1 MNEISTIAV
10 NTPSRAY
17 EVHVGCGILDHVG
30 SLVRNVASPRSV
42 LLVSDTNVYPL
53 YSERVVSSLSSI
65 GFEVFSHVFEA
76 GEKSKR
82 LSTVEKML
90 EDMAEASLT
99 RQDCVVALGGGVC
112 GDMAALAASLY
123 LRGVS
128 VVQIPTS
135 LLAMVD
141 SSVGGKSAVDL
152 AHGKNL
158 AGTFLQPCVVAVD
171 PTCLST
177 LSDELFRDSC
187 GEVIKHAVLADP
199 AMLRRITDRPLTS
212 YHRDDPDDCEAL
224 GRIIAENIQIKE
236 RVVRADERESGLRQT
251 LNLGH
256 TVGHAIEAASD
267 FTLGHGTCVAIG
279 LCCVSR
285 AGVRLGWCKQSV
297 ATDIARAV
305 RAHGLPTDVAMDHD
319 LLMTYAA
326 HDKKR
331 LAGGVNLV
339 VPLRI
344 GEVEVRRVSLDV
356 IKRVIDLGLGTKA

>member
-1 MNEISTIAV
+1 MSGISTITV

-17 EVHVGCGILDHVG
+17 DVHVGCGLLEHVG
-30 SLVRNVASPRSV
+30 SLVRNVANPRSV
-42 LLVSDTNVYPL
+42 ILVSDSNVWPL
-53 YSERVVSSLSSI
+53 YSGPAISSLSSA

-82 LSTVEKML
+82 LSSVERML
-90 EDMAEASLT
+90 EDMAEAGLV

-123 LRGVS
+123 LRGIS

-152 AHGKNL
+152 EHGKNL
-158 AGTFLQPCVVAVD
+158 AGTFLQPCVVVVD

-177 LSDELFRDSC
+177 LSDDLFRDSC

-199 AMLRRITDRPLTS
+199 AMLREITEKPLTS
-212 YHRDDPDDCEAL
+212 YRRDDPDDCEAL
-224 GRIIAENIQIKE
+224 GLVIARNIQIKQK
-236 RVVRADERESGLRQT
+236 VVCADERESGLRQT

-256 TVGHAIEAASD
+256 TVGHAIEAASG

-279 LCCVSR
+279 LCCVAR
-285 AGVRLGWCKQSV
+285 AGARLGWCDRSV
-297 ATDIARAV
+297 VTSITRAV
-305 RAHGLPTDVAMDHD
+305 RAHGLPTDVSMDHK
-319 LLMTYAA
+319 LLMSYAA

-339 VPLRI
+339 IPLRI
-344 GEVEVRRVSLDV
+344 GEVEVRRMSLEM
-356 IKRVIDLGLGTKA
+356 IGRVIDLGLGTTA